1 LKHHVSDRLHVCYT
15 RVCTGDKRDLVPPA
29 PSLTRY
35 KKEVAMKSAS
45 NKKKVA
51 DPRLPDERRS
61 SEINL
66 LSTTSLCVRLNTLH
80 VSCFGHP
87 LNGYSP
93 TLKVSGLNL
102 YSKQTKKNTL
112 VFGLNLGNDIIRFL
126 LELVKCHI
134 ISIIQEIQL
143 YLTTFTYLYVL

>member
-1 LKHHVSDRLHVCYT
+1 MSCVRA
-15 RVCTGDKRDLVPPA
+15 CTGDKRDLIPPA

-35 KKEVAMKSAS
+35 KKEVALKSVS

-80 VSCFGHP
+80 VSCFGRPPKGQP
-87 LNGYSP
+87 L
-93 TLKVSGLNL
+93 TLKD
-102 YSKQTKKNTL
+102 
-112 VFGLNLGNDIIRFL
+112 LGYWYDFR
-126 LELVKCHI
+126 
-134 ISIIQEIQL
+134 
-143 YLTTFTYLYVL
+143 